1 MKKLF
6 TLLTALTFGAS
17 AYAGPDYSPT
27 LVPAPTTQSCFNGS
41 ELQLD
46 GFAVASFLDASTE
59 WGGGAGIN
67 YFTTP
72 YFGLGGDIYWAKIG
86 DSLEH
91 NLSASA
97 ILRLPLEDF
106 CSAIYGFGGG
116 GLHTDNENIGTIH
129 VGVGFEWRPVGP
141 DGIGLFTDLRYTWA
155 DEDKG
160 VEDAPHLR
168 VGVRAI
174 F

>member
-1 MKKLF
+1 MKKALTF
-6 TLLTALTFGAS
+6 LTALFLGTS
-17 AYAGPDYSPT
+17 AYAGPDYQPT
-27 LVPAPTTQSCFNGS
+27 LVPAPSTTSCFGGS

-46 GFAVASFLDASTE
+46 GFGVASFLDDSSE
-59 WGGGAGIN
+59 WGGGTGIN

-72 YFGLGGDIYWAKIG
+72 YFGLGADIYWTKIG

-97 ILRLPLEDF
+97 ILRLPMEDF
-106 CSAIYGFGGG
+106 CSALYTFGGG
-116 GLHTDNENIGTIH
+116 GLHTDNENVGTVHIGA
-129 VGVGFEWRPVGP
+129 GFEWRPIGP
-141 DGIGLFTDLRYTWA
+141 DSIGLFTDIRYTWA

-160 VEDAPHLR
+160 IEDAAQLR
-168 VGVRAI
+168 IGVRAI